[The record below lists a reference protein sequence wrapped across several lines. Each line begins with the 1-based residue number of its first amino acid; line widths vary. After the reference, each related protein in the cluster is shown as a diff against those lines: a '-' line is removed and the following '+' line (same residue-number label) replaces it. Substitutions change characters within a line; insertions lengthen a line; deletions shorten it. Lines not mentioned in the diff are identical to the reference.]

1 MEKINQNTIFE
12 IEETKKDLE
21 AEKLKKIN
29 MERNINDYKQ
39 EVEEY

>member
-1 MEKINQNTIFE
+1 VFE

-29 MERNINDYKQ
+29 MEWNINDYK
-39 EVEEY
+39 